1 MQRHKRA
8 DLVDRH
14 VDFHRTAPLTVT
26 AYTVTPGAF
35 GVLECLVGGFDHL
48 FRRSVLY
55 AALRHTHTDGDRHF
69 GRAFARSALAS
80 LLVTLRTLLR
90 VTQVQTVMLDG
101 LTHLL

>member
-8 DLVDRH
+8 DLVGRH

-35 GVLECLVGGFDHL
+35 GVVERLVGGFDHI

-55 AALRHTHTDGDRHF
+55 AALRHAHADGDRHF
-69 GRAFARSALAS
+69 RCTFARSALPS

-90 VTQVQTVMLDG
+90 ITQVQTVLLDG